1 MEKEKVI
8 KGLELCEIGSGDRC
22 YETECPYYG
31 QGYTESLKNDILEL
45 LKEQDTGEDMAARM
59 DYYLR
64 MIVDVFGRDEITL
77 EVLDDI
83 LPVADVIPLYSQCVR
98 YVFGLSVARLDKLP
112 NAAAP
117 TEGQN

>member
-1 MEKEKVI
+1 MDKKDI
-8 KGLELCEIGSGDRC
+8 PTLQYRGREITPAPVKMRVWR
-22 YETECPYYG
+22 
-31 QGYTESLKNDILEL
+31 EL
-45 LKEQDTGEDMAARM
+45 LKEADAGEDMAARM